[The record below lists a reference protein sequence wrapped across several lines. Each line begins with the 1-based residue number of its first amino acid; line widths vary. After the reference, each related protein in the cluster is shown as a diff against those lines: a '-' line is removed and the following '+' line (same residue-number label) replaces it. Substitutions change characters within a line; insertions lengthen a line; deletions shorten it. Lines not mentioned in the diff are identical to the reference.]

1 MTTTLLSLI
10 ATTIIVDIMWFEF
23 AFAIAALIQF
33 VAIDLTTDLM
43 SFEFDFVTATL
54 TQAQFNPINPL
65 ELYVF

>member
-1 MTTTLLSLI
+1 
-10 ATTIIVDIMWFEF
+10 MWFEF
-23 AFAIAALIQF
+23 AFAIVALIQF
-33 VAIDLTTDLM
+33 VIIDLTTYLM